1 MKDFGSDDFG
11 NLFTRLFKGIGCFLG
26 AMIIVSL
33 TATAFLFWLLY
44 TLVMWIISK

>member
-1 MKDFGSDDFG
+1 MKHSDDIAFT

-26 AMIIVSL
+26 VMIVVSL

-44 TLVMWIISK
+44 TLVMWIITK